1 MPFCL
6 ADKTK
11 NAYFCLADKT
21 IQDMIKP
28 EILREVMLE
37 NREEVMRH
45 EVTKRN
51 ISLDGFDRQVLVG
64 ARRAGKSYLLYGKIQ
79 ELISD
84 GFSWDEIIYINFEDE
99 RLAGMELA
107 DLNLILEVHA
117 GLSDRRP
124 MLFLDEI
131 QNIEGWEH
139 FARRIADNKFT
150 VFITGSNAR
159 MLSKDVG
166 AVLGGRYMIREVFP
180 MQFNEFIAINGT
192 DPSDKL
198 LTATTSSRGKL
209 MKLFEEY
216 FQFGGFPECATL
228 PVKRDYLMSLYQK
241 IFLGDIAAR
250 NRIENIFALRILI
263 RKLAESIKQ
272 PLSFTRATNIVAST
286 GTKIGKSTVINYLTY
301 ATDAYLILP
310 VTNIADT
317 IVDKVSNPKYYF
329 VDNGIISLMAL
340 DIRTS
345 LLENIVA
352 LKLLST
358 YGTQE
363 NNIYFYNHGVEVD
376 FYIPQSETAIQVCYS
391 MNDAEGTFERETK
404 ALIKVQSRLSCRRNI
419 IVTYSDEDLIEKEGV
434 RIEIIPAWKFLL
446 NPL

>member
-1 MPFCL
+1 
-6 ADKTK
+6 
-11 NAYFCLADKT
+11 
-21 IQDMIKP
+21 MIKP

-37 NREEVMRH
+37 NREEVMH
-45 EVTKRN
+45 HKVIKRN

-79 ELISD
+79 ELITE
-84 GFSWDEIIYINFEDE
+84 GHSWDEIVYLNFEDE
-99 RLAGMELA
+99 RLAGIELS
-107 DLNLILEVHA
+107 DLNMILEVHA
-117 GLSDRRP
+117 GLSDKRP

-150 VFITGSNAR
+150 VFITGSNAK
-159 MLSKDVG
+159 MLSKDVS
-166 AVLGGRYMIREVFP
+166 AVLGGRYLTREIFP
-180 MQFNEFIAINGT
+180 MQFNEFIAINGV
-192 DPSDKL
+192 DPTNKL
-198 LTATTSSRGKL
+198 LTATTASRGEL

-216 FQFGGFPECATL
+216 FQFGGFPECATM

-250 NRIENIFALRILI
+250 NKIDNIFALRVLI

-272 PLSFTRATNIVAST
+272 PLSFTRAANIVAST
-286 GTKIGKSTVINYLTY
+286 GTKIGKSTVINYLSY
-301 ATDAYLILP
+301 ATEAYLILP
-310 VTNIADT
+310 VTNIADNL
-317 IVDKVSNPKYYF
+317 VDKVSNPKYYF
-329 VDNGIISLMAL
+329 IDNGIISLLAL

-358 YGTQE
+358 YGTTE
-363 NNIYFYNHGVEVD
+363 DAVFFYNHGIEVD
-376 FYIPQSETAIQVCYS
+376 FYVPQAETAIQVCYT

-404 ALIKVQSRLSCRRNI
+404 ALIKVQSRLSCRMNI
-419 IVTYSDEDLIEKEGV
+419 VVTYSDEDVIEKDGV
-434 RIEIIPAWKFLL
+434 KIEIIPVWKFILGSV
-446 NPL
+446 

>member
-1 MPFCL
+1 
-6 ADKTK
+6 
-11 NAYFCLADKT
+11 
-21 IQDMIKP
+21 MIKP

-45 EVTKRN
+45 NVIKRN

-64 ARRAGKSYLLYGKIQ
+64 ARRAGKSYMLYGKIQ
-79 ELISD
+79 TLISE
-84 GFSWDEIIYINFEDE
+84 GHSWDEIVYLNFEDE
-99 RLAGMELA
+99 RLADIELS
-107 DLNLILEVHA
+107 DLNMILEVHA
-117 GLSDRRP
+117 ALSDKRP

-150 VFITGSNAR
+150 VFITGSNAK
-159 MLSKDVG
+159 MLSKDVST
-166 AVLGGRYMIREVFP
+166 VLGGRYLTREVFP
-180 MQFNEFIAINGT
+180 MQFNEYLAINGVNAENE
-192 DPSDKL
+192 L
-198 LTATTSSRGKL
+198 LTATTASRGEL

-216 FQFGGFPECATL
+216 FQFGGFPECATM

-250 NRIENIFALRILI
+250 NRIENIFALRVLF

-272 PLSFTRATNIVAST
+272 PLSFTRAANIVAST
-286 GTKIGKSTVINYLTY
+286 GTKIGKSTVINYLSY
-301 ATDAYLILP
+301 AAEAYLILP

-317 IVDKVSNPKYYF
+317 LVDKVSNPKYYF
-329 VDNGIISLMAL
+329 IDNGIVSLLAL

-358 YGTQE
+358 YGSQKNTV
-363 NNIYFYNHGVEVD
+363 YFYNHGIEVD
-376 FYIPQSETAIQVCYS
+376 FYVPQTETAIQVCYT

-419 IVTYSDEDLIEKEGV
+419 IVTYSDEDVIEKDGV
-434 RIEIIPAWKFLL
+434 KIEIIPVWKFILGSV
-446 NPL
+446 

>member
-1 MPFCL
+1 
-6 ADKTK
+6 
-11 NAYFCLADKT
+11 
-21 IQDMIKP
+21 MIKP

-37 NREEVMRH
+37 NREEVMH
-45 EVTKRN
+45 HKVIKRN

-79 ELISD
+79 ELISE
-84 GFSWDEIIYINFEDE
+84 GHSWDEIVYLNFEDE
-99 RLAGMELA
+99 RLADIELS
-107 DLNLILEVHA
+107 DLNMILEVHA
-117 GLSDRRP
+117 GLSDKRP

-150 VFITGSNAR
+150 VFITGSNAK
-159 MLSKDVG
+159 MLSKDVST
-166 AVLGGRYMIREVFP
+166 VLGGRYLTREIFP
-180 MQFNEFIAINGT
+180 MQFNEFIAINGL
-192 DPSDKL
+192 DPTNKL
-198 LTATTSSRGKL
+198 LTATTASRGEL

-216 FQFGGFPECATL
+216 FQFGGFPECATI

-250 NRIENIFALRILI
+250 NRIDNIFALRVLI

-272 PLSFTRATNIVAST
+272 PLSFTRAANIVAST
-286 GTKIGKSTVINYLTY
+286 GTKIGKSTVINYLSY
-301 ATDAYLILP
+301 ATEAYLILP
-310 VTNIADT
+310 VRNIADNL
-317 IVDKVSNPKYYF
+317 VDKVSNPKYYF
-329 VDNGIISLMAL
+329 IDNGIISLLAL

-358 YGTQE
+358 YGTTE
-363 NNIYFYNHGVEVD
+363 DAVFFYNHGVEVD
-376 FYIPQSETAIQVCYS
+376 FYVPQAETAIQVCYT

-419 IVTYSDEDLIEKEGV
+419 VVTYGDEDVIEKDGV
-434 RIEIIPAWKFLL
+434 RIEIIPVWKFLL
-446 NPL
+446 GSV